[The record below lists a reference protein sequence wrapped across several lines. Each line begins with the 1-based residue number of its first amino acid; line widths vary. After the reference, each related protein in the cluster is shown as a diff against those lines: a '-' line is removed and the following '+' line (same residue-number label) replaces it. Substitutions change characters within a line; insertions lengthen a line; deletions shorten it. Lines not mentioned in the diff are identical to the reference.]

1 MEIQTVII
9 DDHTLFNDG
18 LSLILK
24 ESGHFKVIE
33 QIYDSRQAFFK
44 CFSLQPQL
52 IMIDYNM
59 PYLNGLEVVK
69 QLKTLNYNTKIVIV
83 TMYADKK
90 EILLF
95 KEAGVDG
102 YINKTASSNDLI
114 AGLKA
119 VISGKS
125 IFISNNVQKVETQK
139 DEFALKHHL
148 TKRELE
154 ILRLI
159 KKDFTT
165 EQIAT
170 QLNLSFYT
178 VETHRK
184 NVNQKM
190 KFNSKTEFYDF
201 LQNIK

>member
-1 MEIQTVII
+1 MEIETVII

-24 ESGHFKVIE
+24 ESGVFKVIE

-69 QLKTLNYNTKIVIV
+69 QLKTLKLESKIVIV
-83 TMYADKK
+83 SMYAEKR
-90 EILLF
+90 EIALF
-95 KEAGVDG
+95 EEIGVDA
-102 YINKTASSNDLI
+102 YITKTTPANELI
-114 AGLKA
+114 ATLKK
-119 VISGKS
+119 VMQGEK
-125 IFISNNVQKVETQK
+125 IFESSFNNKPIIEK
-139 DEFALKHHL
+139 DAFALKNHL
-148 TKRELE
+148 TKREIE
-154 ILRLI
+154 ILKLI
-159 KKDFTT
+159 KKNYTT
-165 EQIAT
+165 EEIAT
-170 QLNLSFYT
+170 ALNLSYYT

-190 KFNSKTEFYDF
+190 KFKTKKEFYAF
-201 LQNIK
+201 LVFID